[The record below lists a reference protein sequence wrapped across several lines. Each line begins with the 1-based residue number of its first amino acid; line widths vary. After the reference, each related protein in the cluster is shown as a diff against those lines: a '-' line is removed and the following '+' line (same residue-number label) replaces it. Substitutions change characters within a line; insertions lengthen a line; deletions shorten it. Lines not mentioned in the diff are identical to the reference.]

1 MPFSDEFDLDLVTSG
16 NGIPGGN
23 QPQSTSA
30 EVSWAVSS
38 LIIGSV
44 LTGCTGDCVSSACSD
59 NCSDNCTSANS
70 CGCHVKVKQLG
81 TKTEQ
86 GKYSSKY
93 ALTDLLICGEC
104 GTPYRRCTWT
114 NNGKKK
120 VVWRCISRLDYGK
133 NTAITRQAWK
143 KASCMKP
150 SWMLS

>member
-23 QPQSTSA
+23 QPQSTSS

-70 CGCHVKVKQLG
+70 DIVGC
-81 TKTEQ
+81 
-86 GKYSSKY
+86 
-93 ALTDLLICGEC
+93 I
-104 GTPYRRCTWT
+104 
-114 NNGKKK
+114 
-120 VVWRCISRLDYGK
+120 
-133 NTAITRQAWK
+133 
-143 KASCMKP
+143 
-150 SWMLS
+150 

>member
-30 EVSWAVSS
+30 EVTWAVSS

-70 CGCHVKVKQLG
+70 CGCHVTVNHAHVEYQTVLKF
-81 TKTEQ
+81 
-86 GKYSSKY
+86 
-93 ALTDLLICGEC
+93 
-104 GTPYRRCTWT
+104 
-114 NNGKKK
+114 
-120 VVWRCISRLDYGK
+120 
-133 NTAITRQAWK
+133 NT
-143 KASCMKP
+143 
-150 SWMLS
+150 LSLMNIIFNYWGQ

>member
-23 QPQSTSA
+23 QPQSTSS

-70 CGCHVKVKQLG
+70 CGCHVIADAPGQPMARRKWYG
-81 TKTEQ
+81 
-86 GKYSSKY
+86 GASI
-93 ALTDLLICGEC
+93 ALTMA
-104 GTPYRRCTWT
+104 R
-114 NNGKKK
+114 
-120 VVWRCISRLDYGK
+120 
-133 NTAITRQAWK
+133 NTAMTPRASR
-143 KASCMKP
+143 KASCRKP
-150 SWMLS
+150 S

>member
-30 EVSWAVSS
+30 EVTWAVSS

-70 CGCHVKVKQLG
+70 SIGVLIYNGSTSKTFANMLMICADICGCF
-81 TKTEQ
+81 
-86 GKYSSKY
+86 
-93 ALTDLLICGEC
+93 
-104 GTPYRRCTWT
+104 
-114 NNGKKK
+114 NF
-120 VVWRCISRLDYGK
+120 
-133 NTAITRQAWK
+133 
-143 KASCMKP
+143 
-150 SWMLS
+150 

>member
-23 QPQSTSA
+23 QPQSTSS

-70 CGCHVKVKQLG
+70 CGCHVIIVALVDGESTLKRFFYDEERQCVRLHPENRRMKDIYVRNCYIQGVAQKVIK
-81 TKTEQ
+81 
-86 GKYSSKY
+86 
-93 ALTDLLICGEC
+93 DL
-104 GTPYRRCTWT
+104 
-114 NNGKKK
+114 
-120 VVWRCISRLDYGK
+120 
-133 NTAITRQAWK
+133 A
-143 KASCMKP
+143 
-150 SWMLS
+150 

>member
-30 EVSWAVSS
+30 EVTWAVSS

-70 CGCHVKVKQLG
+70 CGCHVIPIRSTG
-81 TKTEQ
+81 NPDGRWSASTPTRA
-86 GKYSSKY
+86 SPARASKSVM
-93 ALTDLLICGEC
+93 TSTG
-104 GTPYRRCTWT
+104 
-114 NNGKKK
+114 
-120 VVWRCISRLDYGK
+120 
-133 NTAITRQAWK
+133 
-143 KASCMKP
+143 
-150 SWMLS
+150 